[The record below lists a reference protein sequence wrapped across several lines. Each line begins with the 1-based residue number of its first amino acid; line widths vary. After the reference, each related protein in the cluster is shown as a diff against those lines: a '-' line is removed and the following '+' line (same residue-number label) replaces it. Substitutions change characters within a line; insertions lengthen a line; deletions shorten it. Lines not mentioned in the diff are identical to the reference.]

1 LCAIRGANGFRAWLR
16 KALIDTNVVL
26 DALAQREPWAHEAQ
40 DLLFLAACGKL
51 DLYLSGSTITDVYY
65 LVSKY
70 VTHDRARSAEIVD
83 TLMQSLP
90 VVNVGM
96 RECLFAA
103 HSRIGDYED
112 AVVAEAARS
121 ARLSHIIT
129 RNVDDFAYSEVPA
142 ITPHDYLALHVKRC

>member
-1 LCAIRGANGFRAWLR
+1 MGALV
-16 KALIDTNVVL
+16 DTNVVL
-26 DALAQREPWAHEAQ
+26 DALAQRELWAREAQ

-51 DLYLSGSTITDVYY
+51 ELYLSSSTITDLYY
-65 LVSKY
+65 LVNRH
-70 VTHDRARSAEIVD
+70 VTHDHGRSAEIVD

-103 HSRIGDYED
+103 HSGIADFED

-121 ARLSHIIT
+121 AKLDYIVT
-129 RNVDDFAYSEVPA
+129 RNVPDYKNSEVPA
-142 ITPHDYLALHVKRC
+142 ISPHDYLALHVKGYA

>member
-1 LCAIRGANGFRAWLR
+1 MG
-16 KALIDTNVVL
+16 ALIDTNVVL

-51 DLYLSGSTITDVYY
+51 ELYLSGSTITDVYY
-65 LVSKY
+65 LVQKY

-142 ITPHDYLALHVKRC
+142 ITPHDYLALHVKGY

>member
-1 LCAIRGANGFRAWLR
+1 MGAL
-16 KALIDTNVVL
+16 LDTNVVP
-26 DALAQREPWAHEAQ
+26 DALAQREPWAREAQ

-51 DLYLSGSTITDVYY
+51 ELYLSGSTVTDVFY
-65 LVSKY
+65 LVNRH
-70 VTHDRARSAEIVD
+70 VTHDRAKSAQIVD

-103 HSRIGDYED
+103 HSGIADFED

-129 RNVDDFAYSEVPA
+129 RNEADFAGSEVPA
-142 ITPHDYLALHVKRC
+142 ISPHDYLASHVVGYA